1 MIFTIVVHSAPY
13 STQAPASAYR
23 FAKAALLAG
32 HSIYRLFFYGD
43 GVHNGNR
50 LTVVAQ
56 DDVNW
61 QKQWDELIA
70 VHKLDAVVCVSSAI
84 KRGVLNEGE
93 SLRHE
98 LDAVSLSEHAQISG
112 LGQLVDAVLQS
123 DKVINFG

>member
-13 STQAPASAYR
+13 STQAPASAFR
-23 FAKAALLAG
+23 FAKAALLGG
-32 HSIYRLFFYGD
+32 HSIYRLFFFGD

-50 LTVVAQ
+50 LTVTAQ

-61 QKQWDELIA
+61 QKQWDQLIGE
-70 VHKLDAVVCVSSAI
+70 HKLDAVVCVSSAI
-84 KRGVLNEGE
+84 KRGILNEGE
-93 SLRHE
+93 SVRHE
-98 LDAVSLSEHAQISG
+98 LDAVSLTEQAQIAG

>member
-70 VHKLDAVVCVSSAI
+70 EHKLDAVVCVSSAI